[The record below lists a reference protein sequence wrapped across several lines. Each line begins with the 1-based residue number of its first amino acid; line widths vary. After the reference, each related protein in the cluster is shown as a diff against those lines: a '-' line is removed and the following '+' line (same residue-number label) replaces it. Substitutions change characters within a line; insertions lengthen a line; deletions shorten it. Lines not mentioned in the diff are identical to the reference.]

1 MKCNNLTRPIAE
13 TRCVL
18 HPAVPLLR
26 RFADCKQPAKA
37 KRCSDFLFFI
47 ISFTVFFFL
56 AACSPDE
63 APNNPE
69 PAVTVTEATDIMH
82 TEATLCGRI
91 DLQGNANTPELRFLL
106 STDDGLTPLPEAPIT
121 DNGEVRQHI
130 DGLKPATTYHFC
142 LEADNGRTAIR
153 SNIISF
159 TTLPSDRPAILSAAD
174 ITHTGATLRGKALPL
189 DNGSMPELR
198 FMLGTAEELT
208 PVETDVNAT
217 GDSITLRLSD
227 LTPGTTYSFC
237 LRAFDGHNTTYS
249 DTLRFTT
256 VPSDR
261 PAILS
266 AADITRTGATLRGKA
281 LPLDN
286 GDMPEL
292 RFMLGTAEELTPV
305 EADISISGNNVTLSL
320 DNLTPGTTY
329 SFCLRAFDGHNT
341 TYSDTLRFTTVPND
355 KPTVTA
361 PVLSSR
367 GPTSAFVTYA
377 VTNNGG
383 ERLTATG
390 LYITDTATGRTFSV
404 TPEGDINADTVFTL
418 HVTGLQPQTA
428 YEIKA
433 YAANTV
439 GESQSASAALA
450 TGSTVVLTAPGLLE
464 TIIGAD
470 VYEFDRLAF
479 SGPMNGDDLRF
490 LRRMMGCEA
499 DGSAG
504 RGRLADVDMTEVS
517 IVSGGGSYDGSR
529 FTADGVVGQG
539 LFAGCA
545 ALTSI
550 ALPASATTIEAEAL
564 SGCASLRSI
573 TIPASATSVSPSAG
587 CSALTAISVSPR
599 NSVYRSVDGVLL
611 NVAATEIVWFPMGKT
626 GYYTLPQTITRIGD
640 RAFQGCSVTRFT
652 LTDAVTSLGQAAFA
666 GSQVEEVSLGNG
678 LRTVPTGTFQ
688 GCARLRTVRLGSAT
702 ELVSDYAFDGCPLEH
717 IYIGA
722 QYPPVCNPKALTTS
736 YEQLLSRCTLHV
748 PAARQQLYKADADW
762 GQFDNITGE

>member
-189 DNGSMPELR
+189 DNGS
-198 FMLGTAEELT
+198 
-208 PVETDVNAT
+208 
-217 GDSITLRLSD
+217 
-227 LTPGTTYSFC
+227 
-237 LRAFDGHNTTYS
+237 
-249 DTLRFTT
+249 
-256 VPSDR
+256 
-261 PAILS
+261 
-266 AADITRTGATLRGKA
+266 
-281 LPLDN
+281 
-286 GDMPEL
+286 MPEL

>member
-13 TRCVL
+13 ARCVL

-69 PAVTVTEATDIMH
+69 PTVTVTEATDIMH

-174 ITHTGATLRGKALPL
+174 ITRTGATLRGKALPL

-208 PVETDVNAT
+208 PVET
-217 GDSITLRLSD
+217 
-227 LTPGTTYSFC
+227 
-237 LRAFDGHNTTYS
+237 
-249 DTLRFTT
+249 
-256 VPSDR
+256 
-261 PAILS
+261 
-266 AADITRTGATLRGKA
+266 
-281 LPLDN
+281 
-286 GDMPEL
+286 
-292 RFMLGTAEELTPV
+292 
-305 EADISISGNNVTLSL
+305 DISISGNNVTLSL

-361 PVLSSR
+361 PTLSSR

-439 GESQSASAALA
+439 GESQSAPTALA
-450 TGSTVVLTAPGLLE
+450 TGITVVLTAPGQLE

-470 VYEFDRLAF
+470 VYEFAALAF

-545 ALTSI
+545 ALTSV
-550 ALPASATTIEAEAL
+550 ALPASATTIETDAL

-626 GYYTLPQTITRIGD
+626 GDYTLPQTITRIGD

-762 GQFDNITGE
+762 GQFDNIAGE

>member
-13 TRCVL
+13 ARCVL

-47 ISFTVFFFL
+47 ISFPVFFFL

-69 PAVTVTEATDIMH
+69 PAVTVTEAADIMH

-91 DLQGNANTPELRFLL
+91 DLQGNTNTPELRFLL

-159 TTLPSDRPAILSAAD
+159 TTLPSYRPDNLGATD
-174 ITHTGATLRGKALPL
+174 ITRTGATLRGKSLPL

-208 PVETDVNAT
+208 PVET
-217 GDSITLRLSD
+217 
-227 LTPGTTYSFC
+227 
-237 LRAFDGHNTTYS
+237 
-249 DTLRFTT
+249 
-256 VPSDR
+256 
-261 PAILS
+261 
-266 AADITRTGATLRGKA
+266 
-281 LPLDN
+281 
-286 GDMPEL
+286 
-292 RFMLGTAEELTPV
+292 
-305 EADISISGNNVTLSL
+305 DISISGNNVTLSL

-361 PVLSSR
+361 PTLSSR

-439 GESQSASAALA
+439 GESQSAPTALA
-450 TGSTVVLTAPGLLE
+450 TGSTVVLTAPGQLE

-470 VYEFDRLAF
+470 VYEFAALAF

-545 ALTSI
+545 ALTSV
-550 ALPASATTIEAEAL
+550 ALPASATTIETDAL

-626 GYYTLPQTITRIGD
+626 GDYTLPQTITRIGD

-736 YEQLLSRCTLHV
+736 YEQLLSQCTLHV

-762 GQFDNITGE
+762 GQFDNIAGE

>member
-1 MKCNNLTRPIAE
+1 M
-13 TRCVL
+13 
-18 HPAVPLLR
+18 
-26 RFADCKQPAKA
+26 
-37 KRCSDFLFFI
+37 
-47 ISFTVFFFL
+47 
-56 AACSPDE
+56 
-63 APNNPE
+63 
-69 PAVTVTEATDIMH
+69 
-82 TEATLCGRI
+82 
-91 DLQGNANTPELRFLL
+91 
-106 STDDGLTPLPEAPIT
+106 
-121 DNGEVRQHI
+121 
-130 DGLKPATTYHFC
+130 
-142 LEADNGRTAIR
+142 
-153 SNIISF
+153 
-159 TTLPSDRPAILSAAD
+159 
-174 ITHTGATLRGKALPL
+174 
-189 DNGSMPELR
+189 
-198 FMLGTAEELT
+198 
-208 PVETDVNAT
+208 
-217 GDSITLRLSD
+217 
-227 LTPGTTYSFC
+227 
-237 LRAFDGHNTTYS
+237 
-249 DTLRFTT
+249 
-256 VPSDR
+256 
-261 PAILS
+261 
-266 AADITRTGATLRGKA
+266 
-281 LPLDN
+281 
-286 GDMPEL
+286 
-292 RFMLGTAEELTPV
+292 
-305 EADISISGNNVTLSL
+305 
-320 DNLTPGTTY
+320 
-329 SFCLRAFDGHNT
+329 
-341 TYSDTLRFTTVPND
+341 PND
-355 KPTVTA
+355 KPTITM

-439 GESQSASAALA
+439 GESQSAPTALA
-450 TGSTVVLTAPGLLE
+450 TGITVVLTAPGQLE

-470 VYEFDRLAF
+470 VYEFAALAF

-490 LRRMMGCEA
+490 LRRMMGREA

-529 FTADGVVGQG
+529 FTASGVVGQG

-545 ALTSI
+545 ALTSV
-550 ALPASATTIEAEAL
+550 ALPASATTIEADAL

-626 GYYTLPQTITRIGD
+626 GDYTLPQTITRIGD

-762 GQFDNITGE
+762 GQFDNIAGE